1 MRRSILADSNRLA
14 FLMTPENS
22 LPCYAYMG
30 EHNPNPEYKDPY
42 LLSLID
48 ELEELRDLPDVRP
61 KLEKQYKIRSLLKNA
76 KLI

>member
-48 ELEELRDLPDVRP
+48 ELEELRDL
-61 KLEKQYKIRSLLKNA
+61 
-76 KLI
+76 